1 MVKEMNMDNQRLRE
15 IQREKIVYEDL
26 LDKSESITD
35 CLIYQERLDEL
46 SSEEKDILGRCDV
59 RI

>member
-1 MVKEMNMDNQRLRE
+1 MDNQRLRE